1 MAVEGTDTAGGI
13 DMKGKDFVVCRV
25 ETLVDVLIHALVQAG
40 VDDDDVIV
48 DAIIAALS
56 DDLGDH

>member
-1 MAVEGTDTAGGI
+1 
-13 DMKGKDFVVCRV
+13 MKGKDFVVCRV

-56 DDLGDH
+56 DDLEDH